1 MKVEEQGNDYLKI
14 NLFQEGK
21 LDYAAFT
28 TLSASECF
36 VPFSQVT
43 EEENRVLYYLENYI
57 PMAEYLNMKTLNF
70 EETKRLFLACVNT
83 FENVRNAEED
93 EGNIVADVNYVYVE
107 PVTRQIKF
115 LYLPTVVTINPDS
128 FRTLLKNILF
138 VVQTENAEMLLGSVV
153 DVMRH
158 FQDKETDLERF
169 KECVLSVDSNV
180 KVVEKEVEVDRIV
193 EKIIEKPKK
202 YRSNMGESLVFY
214 TLVYIFAIILLPAL
228 LANFIDSSLLAG
240 PKLLNILLCLSAILA
255 TVLYSLKKETGYKD
269 DKIVVTMQPQEKKT
283 NGK

>member
-1 MKVEEQGNDYLKI
+1 MKVEEQGSDYLKVS
-14 NLFQEGK
+14 LFQEGK

-28 TLSASECF
+28 TLSAVECF

-43 EEENRVLYYLENYI
+43 DEENRVLYYLEHYI

-70 EETKRLFLACVNT
+70 EETKRLFLVCVDT
-83 FENVRNAEED
+83 FENVRKVGKN
-93 EGNIVADVNYVYVE
+93 EGNIVADLNYVYVE

-128 FRTLLKNILF
+128 FRTLLKSILF

-153 DVMRH
+153 DVIRH

-169 KECVLSVDSNV
+169 KECVLSVESNV

-214 TLVYIFAIILLPAL
+214 TFVYTFAMIILPAL

-240 PKLLNILLCLSAILA
+240 PKLINILLCLSAILA
-255 TVLYSLKKETGYKD
+255 TVVYSLKKETGYKD
-269 DKIVVTMQPQEKKT
+269 DKIVVTMQPQEKK
-283 NGK
+283 K

>member
-1 MKVEEQGNDYLKI
+1 MKVEEQGSDYLKVS
-14 NLFQEGK
+14 LFQEGK

-28 TLSASECF
+28 TLSAVECF

-43 EEENRVLYYLENYI
+43 DEENRVLYYLENYI

-70 EETKRLFLACVNT
+70 EETKRLFLVCVNT
-83 FENVRNAEED
+83 FENVRKAGEN
-93 EGNIVADVNYVYVE
+93 EGNIMTDLNYVYVE

-115 LYLPTVVTINPDS
+115 LYLPTVVTIHPDS

-153 DVMRH
+153 DAMRH
-158 FQDKETDLERF
+158 FQDKETDLESF
-169 KECVLSVDSNV
+169 KECVLSVESNV

-214 TLVYIFAIILLPAL
+214 TFVYTFAMIILPAL

-240 PKLLNILLCLSAILA
+240 PKLINILLCLSAILA
-255 TVLYSLKKETGYKD
+255 TVVYSFKKEIGYKD
-269 DKIVVTMQPQEKKT
+269 DKIVVTMQPQEKK
-283 NGK
+283 K

>member
-14 NLFQEGK
+14 SLFQEGK

-240 PKLLNILLCLSAILA
+240 PRLLNILLCLSAILA